1 MRTIVGLWL
10 LVIVAPLPS
19 ANSAFDSF
27 SLVKELEGTVKDQ
40 AAKLAAE
47 KLAAKLQVSAQ
58 DPKAER
64 AMDAAA
70 HRDADTARQL
80 FQGPMTVPSAS
91 LAARAYIYNP
101 GDADQAHALLSR
113 WKGPGT
119 H

>member
-1 MRTIVGLWL
+1 
-10 LVIVAPLPS
+10 
-19 ANSAFDSF
+19 
-27 SLVKELEGTVKDQ
+27 
-40 AAKLAAE
+40 
-47 KLAAKLQVSAQ
+47 
-58 DPKAER
+58 
-64 AMDAAA
+64 MDAAA